1 MTTYFAFPLT
11 PATQSGIDELLANLD
26 SGVSAPQ
33 HELHTRLTVTLT
45 DEILANAFEKLIERF
60 EGVGGESSGVLHTL
74 INLLKGTVHVLVRQL
89 LGKHGNAEVA
99 RMAQYLRDRRQTLA
113 GQTLFGFELP
123 EALAAEMQR
132 LFAEVR
138 AGNGKQ
144 VRGELLAVMTQFA
157 DLGIARFYD
166 DFTAP
171 MELGFIKRKAV
182 DIGRSTIV
190 KGVHSALNKLIPSL
204 GQAQLAVFADYY
216 SAMLVEA

>member
-26 SGVSAPQ
+26 AGVSAPQ

-60 EGVGGESSGVLHTL
+60 EGEGGESSGVLHTL

-132 LFAEVR
+132 LLGTLHERQHRLEQFADIGGCR
-138 AGNGKQ
+138 
-144 VRGELLAVMTQFA
+144 RDA

-204 GQAQLAVFADYY
+204 GQQQLAVFADYY